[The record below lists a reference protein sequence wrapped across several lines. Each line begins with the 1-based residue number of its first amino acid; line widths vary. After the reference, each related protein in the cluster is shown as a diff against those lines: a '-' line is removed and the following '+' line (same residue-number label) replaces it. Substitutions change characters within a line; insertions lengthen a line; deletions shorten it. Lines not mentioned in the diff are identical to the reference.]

1 MLNHLPRSLL
11 STSPRCAENQ
21 VLVEEEKHSQ
31 TAGKSNMCVCVF
43 GEPQPER
50 AKKWG
55 SAKREEAHFNRLL
68 ISDKWSPW
76 KRKCVGFFSLPSAV
90 WPERRTIHLL
100 AASIGPSC
108 GFFTTSLSAARVAL
122 PLTVRPIQTG
132 ECAGG
137 GEYWHCSPFPA
148 PIVLIRLRQ
157 REKTSSNL
165 HLLCPHVANL
175 PFSDQPRADY
185 RFISLGSRMQL
196 GTMGVFQ
203 VGDCGRRWGRP
214 DRCKSFNSSEN
225 WSKLGPHSL
234 PWISCN
240 TLTYARY
247 FVCWLWS

>member
-1 MLNHLPRSLL
+1 
-11 STSPRCAENQ
+11 
-21 VLVEEEKHSQ
+21 
-31 TAGKSNMCVCVF
+31 MC
-43 GEPQPER
+43 
-50 AKKWG
+50 W
-55 SAKREEAHFNRLL
+55 
-68 ISDKWSPW
+68 
-76 KRKCVGFFSLPSAV
+76 FFSLPSAV

-148 PIVLIRLRQ
+148 PIVLIRLHQ

-165 HLLCPHVANL
+165 RLLCPHVANL

-185 RFISLGSRMQL
+185 RFISLGSRMRL
-196 GTMGVFQ
+196 GTRGVLQ

-214 DRCKSFNSSEN
+214 DRCKSFSSSED

-234 PWISCN
+234 SVNFMQHARICTGFCVLIMIIHILCMIIWKLVNVLVCQH
-240 TLTYARY
+240 LTNFCHFAR
-247 FVCWLWS
+247 CMHILAKLCLS